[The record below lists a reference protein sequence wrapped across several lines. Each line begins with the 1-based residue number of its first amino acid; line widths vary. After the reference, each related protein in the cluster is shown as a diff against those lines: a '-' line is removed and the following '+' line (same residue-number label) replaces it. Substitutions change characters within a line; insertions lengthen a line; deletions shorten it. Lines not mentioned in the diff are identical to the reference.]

1 MLVDALLGMVLL
13 SDAALVVH
21 VRPVAAVLT
30 MGLALGIAL
39 AALVFEAATSRAAFG
54 GEGLSN

>member
-1 MLVDALLGMVLL
+1 
-13 SDAALVVH
+13 
-21 VRPVAAVLT
+21 